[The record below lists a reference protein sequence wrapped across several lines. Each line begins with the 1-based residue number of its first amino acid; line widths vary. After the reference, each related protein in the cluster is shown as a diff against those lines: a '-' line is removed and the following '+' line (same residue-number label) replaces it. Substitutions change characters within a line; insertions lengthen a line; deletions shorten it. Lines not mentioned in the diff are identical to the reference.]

1 MGDKT
6 GYVAGHGQGTA
17 PGYAHTFNEPGIRN
31 VGSFQVSGHP
41 FITGSTNL
49 DTGKVHMIKFPY
61 VSRSF
66 TVINNNTNSG
76 EDIRVHFQ
84 SGSSLAG
91 SPITKPGD
99 FDGSGGTTIAATDD
113 VIEHLHFITVP
124 AGYSSVTFDVKCKQF
139 YISQA
144 SGVNDLNYQV
154 FADLTNISTNRM
166 YHLTGSGITKA
177 GNMAGEHEP

>member
-6 GYVAGHGQGTA
+6 GAFADHLSAGTG
-17 PGYAHTFNEPGIRN
+17 PRFFNEPGIRN

-49 DTGKVHMIKFPY
+49 DTGKQHMVKFPY

-76 EDIRVHFQ
+76 EDVRVHFQ
-84 SGSSLAG
+84 SGSSGTA
-91 SPITKPGD
+91 ITKPGD
-99 FDGSGGTTIAATDD
+99 FDASGGTSIAETDD
-113 VIEHLHFITVP
+113 VIAGLHYITVP

-139 YISQA
+139 FISQA
-144 SGVNDLNYQV
+144 SGVNDLSYQV
-154 FADLTNISTNRM
+154 LADLTNISISRM
-166 YHLTGSGITKA
+166 YDLTGSGITKA
-177 GNMAGEHEP
+177 GNLGVEHEP

>member
-1 MGDKT
+1 MSGQGEANQDIYRKS
-6 GYVAGHGQGTA
+6 HGQGTA
-17 PGYAHTFNEPGIRN
+17 PGYSHGFNPPGIRN

-49 DTGKVHMIKFPY
+49 DTGKVHMIQFPY

-76 EDIRVHFQ
+76 EDVRVHFQ
-84 SGSSLAG
+84 SGSSVTA
-91 SPITKPGD
+91 ITKPGD
-99 FDGSGGTTIAATDD
+99 FDESGGTSIAEADD
-113 VIEHLHFITVP
+113 VIAGLHYITVP

-144 SGVNDLNYQV
+144 SGVADLKYQV
-154 FADLTNISTNRM
+154 LADLTNISTSRM
-166 YHLTGSGITKA
+166 YHLTGSGITDW
-177 GNMAGEHEP
+177 GRGDD